1 VSLATEIA
9 AILTE
14 PLVVRINFSLSG
26 LSITGA
32 GFGRVKSAIAGGT
45 IRIVTDPD
53 LPPETGGKYYAST
66 NELGVEPSLTP
77 RGLSSSVQMR
87 AVMLHECSHAL
98 VDLSH
103 ASATTILTDESAAYI
118 AQLIYRL
125 GWGQNY
131 LRTWARGSRTPT
143 GRVFREAIR
152 IIDRFELL
160 RSAARLCRQDF
171 NSLREAV
178 RLHPLYR
185 GTSRTALTTADG

>member
-1 VSLATEIA
+1 MSLAEEIA

-32 GFGRVKSAIAGGT
+32 GFGRVKSAIAGNT

-53 LPPETGGKYYAST
+53 LPPEAGGKYNASA
-66 NELGVEPSLTP
+66 NELAVDPSLTP

-87 AVMLHECSHAL
+87 SVMLHECSHAL
-98 VDLSH
+98 VDLSC

-118 AQLIYRL
+118 VQLMYRL
-125 GWGQNY
+125 GWGQNW
-131 LRTWARGSRTPT
+131 LRSWARGTGTPT
-143 GRVFREAIR
+143 GRVFREAIA
-152 IIDRFELL
+152 IIDRFGLL
-160 RSAARLCRQDF
+160 RNAARLCRRDF

-178 RLHPLYR
+178 RLHPVYH